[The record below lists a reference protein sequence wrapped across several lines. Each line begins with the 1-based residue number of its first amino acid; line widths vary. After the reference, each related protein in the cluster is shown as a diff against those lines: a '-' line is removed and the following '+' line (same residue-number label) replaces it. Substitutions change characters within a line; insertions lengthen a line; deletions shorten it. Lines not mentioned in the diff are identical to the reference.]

1 MRLPVVPLLIA
12 ASILMV
18 VFYLFN
24 SGGSDRRILDAP
36 RITDLADIDGVETE
50 VALAPDGVRCAVVAD
65 GDLWMLNLTD
75 GHAQRLTETTEPE
88 TAPSWSPDGKRLT
101 FSRGADT
108 FVIGADPKDGNP
120 AETFKTNATHLSWSP
135 TGRLA
140 FVRDRGLW
148 LTDVGRRNDKMIV
161 APDENPNVTIHSLR
175 FSPDSLQL
183 AFIKSLLGISGQVW
197 TSDVLGGTAR
207 ALVADRPKE
216 NPLDVGWIMDGRQ
229 LVYLTDRSGGYSI
242 WHVNFTDNTI
252 LPLTQPL
259 LDHPLSPIGMAV
271 WKDRIVL
278 PRHFLTSDI
287 VLSDGK
293 TVVKSEGVATDPA
306 ASPDGMQVAYTVLK
320 GNNSDIWTAN
330 SDGSHPVFRT
340 GGEQAR
346 FATDG
351 FHLVYTHADLNG
363 NDDIW
368 RMDLRNGDSERITDA
383 DELDMTPD
391 TSPDGRW
398 IAFSSTRSVAPSVWI
413 IPASGGKRLRI
424 GDDGYG
430 PRFSPDS
437 QSILFW
443 NKGRFWTMD
452 LSGSHRQ
459 PASKDAAPRPATGAW
474 LKSAA
479 LEVFGDEIRRP
490 DGVALFRSDRPIWPV
505 FDVMPDGR
513 FLFAPINIQTTG
525 LWAIDLQFKTQ

>member
-1 MRLPVVPLLIA
+1 MRLPVVPFLIA
-12 ASILMV
+12 VTILML

-24 SGGSDRRILDAP
+24 SGSSDRRILDVP
-36 RITDLADIDGVETE
+36 RITHLADIDGVETE
-50 VALAPDGVRCAVVAD
+50 VAVAPDGVHCAVVAA
-65 GDLWMLNLTD
+65 GDLWMLNLDD
-75 GHAQRLTETTEPE
+75 GHPQRLTQTPEPE
-88 TAPSWSPDGKRLT
+88 SAPAWSPDNKRVT
-101 FSRGADT
+101 FSRGNDT
-108 FVIGADPKDGNP
+108 FVITADAGNSNP
-120 AETFKTNATHLSWSP
+120 GELFKANATNLSWSP
-135 TGRLA
+135 SGRMA

-148 LTDVGRRNDKMIV
+148 LTDVGGRNDKMIV
-161 APDENPNVTIHSLR
+161 GPDENPNVTIHSPR
-175 FSPDSLQL
+175 FSPDSLRL

-197 TSDVLGGTAR
+197 TLDVLEGTAR

-216 NPLDVGWIMDGRQ
+216 NPFDVGWIMDGRE

-259 LDHPLSPIGMAV
+259 FDLPMSPIGMSV

-287 VLSDGK
+287 ALSDGK
-293 TVVKSEGVATDPA
+293 TVVQSDGVATDPA
-306 ASPDGMQVAYTVLK
+306 VSPDGKQIAYTVLK

-330 SDGSHPVFRT
+330 IDGSRPVFRT
-340 GGEQAR
+340 GGWQPR
-346 FATDG
+346 FAADG
-351 FHLVYTHADLNG
+351 FHLVFTHADLSG

-368 RMDLRNGDSERITDA
+368 RIDLRNGDSERITDA
-383 DELDMTPD
+383 DEIDITPD
-391 TSPDGRW
+391 ASPDGRW

-437 QSILFW
+437 KSILFW
-443 NKGRFWTMD
+443 DRGLFWTMD
-452 LSGSHRQ
+452 LDGSHRQ
-459 PASKDAAPRPATGAW
+459 AAAKDASPRPGTGAW
-474 LKSAA
+474 LKSSP

-490 DGVALFRSDRPIWPV
+490 DGVAVFKSERPIWPV

-513 FLFAPINIQTTG
+513 FLVAPINVQTTG
-525 LWAIDLQFKTQ
+525 IWAIDLQFKTQ